1 MTWLKRT
8 ALIAAWAL
16 SLVIAGVWGRAQAAE
31 PRSSWF
37 PLMTGEDFGFRVDH
51 MKVDQSGNVVDA
63 PSGTFVVRI
72 NGRWYT
78 AQQAIDKPR

>member
-1 MTWLKRT
+1 MAWLKRT

-16 SLVIAGVWGRAQAAE
+16 SLVIAGSWGRTQAAE
-31 PRSSWF
+31 PRPSRF

-51 MKVDQSGNVVDA
+51 MKVDRSGNVVEA

-72 NGRWYT
+72 NGSWYT
-78 AQQAIDKPR
+78 AQLDKPR